1 MIKLAEAEKC
11 CGCSAC
17 YSICPVSCINME
29 YDNEG
34 FLYPVINTKKCIE
47 CKSCINV
54 CPALI
59 TESRNV
65 KNDTAYPAAY
75 AAYNHD
81 KDIRLNSSSG
91 GIFML
96 IADYILEKGG
106 VIFGAAFNNDMPV
119 SYTHLDV
126 YKRQWQYCKY
136 SNNTKNSIS
145 IYITFRIN
153 YKFIRCRKH
162 FFEYYFNLVF
172 NTDLYNGFRSG
183 DIYIRSY
190 IFYL

>member
-17 YSICPVSCINME
+17 YSICPVSYINME

-75 AAYNHD
+75 AAYNTI
-81 KDIRLNSSSG
+81 K
-91 GIFML
+91 
-96 IADYILEKGG
+96 
-106 VIFGAAFNNDMPV
+106 
-119 SYTHLDV
+119 
-126 YKRQWQYCKY
+126 
-136 SNNTKNSIS
+136 
-145 IYITFRIN
+145 IY
-153 YKFIRCRKH
+153 
-162 FFEYYFNLVF
+162 V
-172 NTDLYNGFRSG
+172 
-183 DIYIRSY
+183 
-190 IFYL
+190 

>member
-1 MIKLAEAEKC
+1 MLRQKDAA
-11 CGCSAC
+11 GCSAC

-59 TESRNV
+59 TKSRNV

-91 GIFML
+91 GYIH
-96 IADYILEKGG
+96 AD
-106 VIFGAAFNNDMPV
+106 
-119 SYTHLDV
+119 
-126 YKRQWQYCKY
+126 C
-136 SNNTKNSIS
+136 
-145 IYITFRIN
+145 
-153 YKFIRCRKH
+153 
-162 FFEYYFNLVF
+162 
-172 NTDLYNGFRSG
+172 
-183 DIYIRSY
+183 
-190 IFYL
+190 